1 MQEGT
6 WRRIESCLRD
16 GLVCKSIGGGG
27 GAGESEFFK
36 KNLSPIQRKLCYGC
50 ESCKAGVLQGLKQNW
65 KKLAILNITV
75 TIVLVIVYSIGC
87 CALRN
92 NRAGYYKYR

>member
-1 MQEGT
+1 MV
-6 WRRIESCLRD
+6 WFVRV
-16 GLVCKSIGGGG
+16 LVVVVVVEVQS
-27 GAGESEFFK
+27 
-36 KNLSPIQRKLCYGC
+36 NDQRKLCYGC